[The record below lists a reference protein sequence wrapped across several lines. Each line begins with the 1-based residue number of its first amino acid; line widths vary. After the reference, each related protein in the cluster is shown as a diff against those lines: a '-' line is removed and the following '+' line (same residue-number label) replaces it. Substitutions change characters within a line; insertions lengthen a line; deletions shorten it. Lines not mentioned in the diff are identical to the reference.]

1 MPACMAWRR
10 LLLLLAYCQPAH
22 PPPSFLFSVLPLPA
36 YRPLSPLPSPTL
48 TSAVFPD
55 TLMEGRSCVLATFDN
70 DPLADLE
77 AAQRLPA
84 EQRAR
89 MSQVGAWRPAWW
101 SLFFSDD
108 GAADGGAGAGGCG
121 LTVCSATAPAV
132 TWLAHFSNRSLTPLA
147 PPKNPIS
154 VSCAAGLSA
163 QVVQGPQGQ
172 AVCGAAGAPDPAR
185 AGVSGLPFQT
195 HLRPAW

>member
-1 MPACMAWRR
+1 M
-10 LLLLLAYCQPAH
+10 
-22 PPPSFLFSVLPLPA
+22 
-36 YRPLSPLPSPTL
+36 
-48 TSAVFPD
+48 
-55 TLMEGRSCVLATFDN
+55 LATFDN

-185 AGVSGLPFQT
+185 AGVSGLPAWLAGWLAGWLAARRRCFVVLAPLFLLLPV
-195 HLRPAW
+195 HLCSSPPCF